1 MSKSAIV
8 TLVLSILL
16 ILLGLGLVVYSVY
29 IDMPHPQVYSY
40 SGHGYSYTYSVRYM
54 QSGSGYISRAY
65 SSFGKLSFDAGLIL
79 MAIFVILMV
88 TGDGKKAER
97 KAHPVNKENLAK
109 AAAKAEDATL
119 KAELEKVAEKFRFSD
134 PVSSEHTAVYDSKI
148 DEAFQE
154 LERSVAGGD
163 ASAESQCKSLMDLIE
178 ERNTVCK
185 AFKH

>member
-1 MSKSAIV
+1 MRKSAIV

-109 AAAKAEDATL
+109 AAAKAEDA
-119 KAELEKVAEKFRFSD
+119 KVSESVCDCSGDAETE
-134 PVSSEHTAVYDSKI
+134 PVDNGSSESVTSESDS
-148 DEAFQE
+148 
-154 LERSVAGGD
+154 
-163 ASAESQCKSLMDLIE
+163 
-178 ERNTVCK
+178 
-185 AFKH
+185 